1 MATAVLYKSETIYLV
16 DFFFLAYHGPVFEI
30 SFCPFPEEFP
40 ADSHEAPTCYD
51 PGCGI
56 LTLVKQGELQAS

>member
-51 PGCGI
+51 PGCGS
-56 LTLVKQGELQAS
+56 LVKILKTC